1 MDILV
6 VGLGNP
12 GEKYAGNRHNVG
24 FMVIDHLAEIKGIGI
39 NKTKFRSLY
48 GSGKIDNNKIHLIK
62 PSTYMNKSGEA
73 VKETTSFFKIPVEN
87 VIVVHDE
94 MDLPLGKV
102 KVKQGGGT
110 AGHNGLKSI
119 EKNLGSRDFKR
130 VRIGVGKPQ
139 NKNRRT
145 GYLLSDFSSQEYD
158 ILNDS
163 IDKAAKAVI
172 EIITNN
178 VSTAMNKFN

>member
-12 GEKYAGNRHNVG
+12 GEKYAGNRHNIG
-24 FMVIDHLAEIKGIGI
+24 FMVIDHLSEIKHIGI
-39 NKTKFRSLY
+39 NKTKFKSSY
-48 GSGKIDNNKIHLIK
+48 GSGLIDNKKIHLIK

-73 VKETTSFFKIPVEN
+73 VKETTNFFKIPVEN

-110 AGHNGLKSI
+110 AGHNGLRSI
-119 EKNLGSRDFKR
+119 EQNLGSGNFKR

-139 NKNRRT
+139 NKSSRT
-145 GYLLSDFSSQEYD
+145 GYLLSDFSPQEYD
-158 ILNDS
+158 IINESVDT
-163 IDKAAKAVI
+163 AAKAVI
-172 EIITNN
+172 EIITGN